1 MSAFWVSAAFM
12 AFSAL
17 FAWLIRVHEHI
28 EDGAQERG
36 SESWIS
42 YASQGFRLLAK
53 LPAVAIIF
61 VIVIFLAAVAWAT
74 VNMGR
79 ESVQSLLLTWNV
91 KGPDRVTAEFEVRN
105 PTSEPAICVL
115 RAQDSKRTDLGYAT
129 ITVPPGTDYVRVP
142 YELRTLAPAYVVEIL
157 GCSLPGGTPNAIPPQ
172 FPPGVVPPSQP
183 WTPPQS

>member
-1 MSAFWVSAAFM
+1 MPSPYRADQLSPQMRARYGM
-12 AFSAL
+12 DRSNRRTLAL
-17 FAWLIRVHEHI
+17 V
-28 EDGAQERG
+28 
-36 SESWIS
+36 
-42 YASQGFRLLAK
+42 
-53 LPAVAIIF
+53 VV

-115 RAQDSKRTDLGYAT
+115 RAQDSQRTDLGYAT

-142 YELRTLAPAYVVEIL
+142 YELRTLAPAFAVELL
-157 GCSLPGGTPNAIPPQ
+157 GCQAGEAPRVSPPA
-172 FPPGVVPPSQP
+172 FPPGVAAPQQP
-183 WTPPQS
+183 WRE